1 MTQGRFERLVQA
13 ACLALVACGVERFEL
28 LPSSASSASDPPE
41 TPLLSEP
48 EPATVPAPPAPELP
62 AAEDGAVPASGGGVT
77 LPREPDV
84 FRPPETG
91 CQKIDFLFAIDNS
104 SSMDDEQEN
113 LTRSFPGFI
122 RVMQQVLGAKD
133 VHIMVV
139 STGGDREDEDEP
151 ALDAEACEEIQGA
164 GRRTDAD
171 GVDCG
176 IQGGLSFMSAEQP
189 DLEGTFSCAAQVGTD
204 GSAVEEPMDAVLA
217 ATGAALNGR
226 GRCNAGFLRD
236 DALLVVTVITDEED
250 ERSSGEPEEW
260 RQILLDVKGGDADAL
275 VLLGLV
281 GDNNVDGG
289 LLGGPCSAAD
299 ADGAPRLQEL
309 VDAASGVLGS
319 VCAVDY
325 APFFQTAVGT
335 IDSAC
340 NDFVPPIPR

>member
-1 MTQGRFERLVQA
+1 
-13 ACLALVACGVERFEL
+13 LALVACGVERFEL
-28 LPSSASSASDPPE
+28 LPSTSSIAADPPRE
-41 TPLLSEP
+41 PLPFEP
-48 EPATVPAPPAPELP
+48 EPATPASPAAPELP
-62 AAEDGAVPASGGGVT
+62 AAGDGAVPASSSGEE
-77 LPREPDV
+77 LPPEPDV
-84 FRPPETG
+84 VRPPEAG
-91 CQKIDFLFAIDNS
+91 CQKIDLLFAIDNS

-113 LTRSFPGFI
+113 LARSFPGFI
-122 RVMQQVLGAKD
+122 RVMQQVLGTKD

-164 GRRTDAD
+164 GRRTNAD

-204 GSAVEEPMDAVLA
+204 GSAIEEPMDAVLA

-250 ERSSGEPEEW
+250 ERSSGEPDDW
-260 RQILLDVKGGDADAL
+260 RNILLDVKRGDADAL

-309 VDAASGVLGS
+309 VDSASGVLGS
-319 VCAVDY
+319 VCAADY

-340 NDFVPPIPR
+340 NDFVPPIPF

>member
-1 MTQGRFERLVQA
+1 MTQGRSERLVYA
-13 ACLALVACGVERFEL
+13 AWLALAACGVERFEL
-28 LPSSASSASDPPE
+28 LPSASSSSVERPEPP
-41 TPLLSEP
+41 PRAEP
-48 EPATVPAPPAPELP
+48 EPVTPPSPTSPQLP
-62 AAEDGAVPASGGGVT
+62 AAGDGIEPASGSGDE
-77 LPREPDV
+77 LPPEPDV
-84 FRPPETG
+84 FVPPETG

-104 SSMDDEQEN
+104 SSMRDEQEN

-133 VHIMVV
+133 AHIMVV

-164 GRRTDAD
+164 GRRTDAE

-176 IQGGLSFMSAEQP
+176 IQGGLAFMSAGQP
-189 DLEGTFSCAAQVGTD
+189 DLEATFSCAAQVGTD
-204 GSAVEEPMDAVLA
+204 GSAIEEPMDAVLA
-217 ATGAALNGR
+217 ATSAALNGR

-250 ERSSGEPEEW
+250 ERSSGEPDDW
-260 RQILLDVKGGDADAL
+260 RRLLLDVNGGDPDAL

-289 LLGGPCSAAD
+289 LLGGPCRDAD

-319 VCAVDY
+319 VCAADY
-325 APFFQTAVGT
+325 APFFQTAVGS

-340 NDFVPPIPR
+340 NDFLPPTIF